1 MTSEQESTLTRPW
14 RKSSRSTG
22 GNDCVE
28 VAQTE
33 TSFLVRD
40 SKNPDGARLAVRP
53 QEWAAFIADI
63 KRGAYG
69 GGS

>member
-1 MTSEQESTLTRPW
+1 MTTAQDTILIRPW

-28 VAQTE
+28 VAQAGTDC
-33 TSFLVRD
+33 LIRD
-40 SKNPDGARLAVRP
+40 SKNPDGTRLAVRP
-53 QEWAAFIADI
+53 RAWAAFIGGI
-63 KRGAYG
+63 KHGTYG